1 MGEILVGLLAILVG
15 VTFCFSGNT
24 MMRILFPFMGFFAG
38 FSVGA
43 GAIAA
48 IGGDGFLGTVL
59 GWVVGLFVGL
69 LFALLAYFFYAFAVV
84 LAFAGLGFSATAGL
98 LSLLNMDWNWL
109 VVILGTVVGIIFGV
123 FAIVTSMPLI
133 VLVIATSFFG
143 SAVVI
148 YGLMLVFN
156 TASFGD
162 FSNGTVMQIIRD
174 RFGLYL
180 LWVGLAIAGAMSQ
193 SQKLA
198 TEAQEMQKLW
208 NSSATF
214 DEFLAQ
220 SSKTSKSTKK

>member
-24 MMRILFPFMGFFAG
+24 MMRILFPFIGFFTG

-48 IGGDGFLGTVL
+48 IGGDGFLGTVF

-69 LFALLAYFFYAFAVV
+69 LFAVLAYFFYAFAIV
-84 LAFAGLGFSATAGL
+84 LAFAGFGFSMTAAL

-109 VVILGTVVGIIFGV
+109 VVILGTLVGIVFGV
-123 FAIVTSMPLI
+123 FAIVSSMPLI

-143 SAVVI
+143 SAVVL

-156 TASFGD
+156 AASFGD

-174 RFGLYL
+174 RFGMYL

-198 TEAQEMQKLW
+198 TEAKEMQKLW

-220 SSKTSKSTKK
+220 SSKSTKQ

>member
-1 MGEILVGLLAILVG
+1 
-15 VTFCFSGNT
+15 
-24 MMRILFPFMGFFAG
+24 MRVLFPFMGFFAG

-48 IGGDGFLGTVL
+48 IGGDGFLGTL
-59 GWVVGLFVGL
+59 FGWVVGFAIGL
-69 LFALLAYFFYAFAVV
+69 LFALLAYFFYAFAVI
-84 LAFAGLGFSATAGL
+84 LAFAGLGFSVTAGL

-109 VVILGTVVGIIFGV
+109 VAILGTVVGIVFGLA
-123 FAIVTSMPLI
+123 AIVTSMPLI

-162 FSNGTVMQIIRD
+162 LSNGTVMEIIRD
-174 RFGLYL
+174 RFGLYI

-198 TEAQEMQKLW
+198 TEAKEMQKLW

-214 DEFLAQ
+214 DEFIA
-220 SSKTSKSTKK
+220 KSTKK